1 MRILHTSD
9 WHAGRLWKSRN
20 RLPELQDILEHLGD
34 FIERERIDLV
44 LMSGDVYEHQVP
56 TPEGERAV
64 AHFFTRLGR
73 ANVPSV
79 VVAGNH
85 DHAMRIDTWGLFA
98 EFVGV
103 RARGLPRRRTEGGL
117 LEVPTRNGE
126 TACVAAVPFAAA
138 GRIVEALTLAHDET
152 LARQQYADAMQRI
165 LAHLA
170 QGFRADAVNL
180 VVAHT
185 YIAGAKSAGS
195 ERVVTLGDDWAATP
209 QALPATAQ
217 YVALGH
223 IHRPQRLDA
232 AGPHTEYAGSPMQLD
247 FGEIADE
254 KSFLVIEV
262 IPRRPPRVERVPYQG
277 GVRLG
282 EWSGTLSQLERDAPS
297 LEHFGFLKV
306 KVLLDQALPDLNRRV
321 RQLLPNVVVVET
333 FLPEAANDGAGA
345 GAGAAATDQTR
356 DVAATA
362 PVDQFRS
369 FYRRAH
375 QREASEETLDLFSEL
390 YTSVAHD

>member
-9 WHAGRLWKSRN
+9 WHVGRLWKSRN
-20 RLPELQDILEHLGD
+20 RLTELQDILEHLGD

-44 LMSGDVYEHQVP
+44 LMSGDIYENQVP

-64 AHFFTRLGR
+64 AHFFKRLGR
-73 ANVPSV
+73 ADVPSV

-85 DHAMRIDTWGLFA
+85 DHAVRIDTWGLLA

-103 RARGLPRRRTEGGL
+103 RARGLPRRRTDGGL
-117 LEVPTRNGE
+117 LEVPTRSGE

-138 GRIVEALTLAHDET
+138 GRIVEALTLARDET

-170 QGFRADAVNL
+170 QGFRPDAVNL

-185 YIAGAKSAGS
+185 YISGAKSAGS

-209 QALPATAQ
+209 QALPVTAQ

-254 KSFLVIEV
+254 KTFLVVEV
-262 IPRRPPRVERVPYQG
+262 KPGRPPRVERIPYQG

-282 EWSGTLSQLERDAPS
+282 EWSGTIPELERDAAT
-297 LEHFGFLKV
+297 LERFGFVKV
-306 KVLLDQALPDLNRRV
+306 KVLLDQPLPDLNRRV
-321 RQLLPNVVVVET
+321 RQLLPNVVVVEAI
-333 FLPEAANDGAGA
+333 LPEAVDAADAVDATDDRG
-345 GAGAAATDQTR
+345 GAAAM
-356 DVAATA
+356 V
-362 PVDQFRS
+362 PVDRFRS
-369 FYRRAH
+369 FYRREH
-375 QREASEETLDLFSEL
+375 QREASGETLSLFSEL